1 MEIYYNSVGAN
12 ASLLLNIPPN
22 KDGLFAQRDVETLLA
37 MGAQLQIDF
46 NEDLADDSIMTD
58 SCHLDE
64 EHRGQMAL
72 THTTDEYWHS
82 GFDPDHATLTLDL
95 GDDYDIDKIVLSE
108 HIATGQQ
115 IEKFSLYGQI
125 NGKWKKIFA
134 GTVIGSKRICRFAE
148 TRMQY
153 IKLVI
158 EETRCFATI
167 ARFEAY

>member
-1 MEIYYNSVGAN
+1 
-12 ASLLLNIPPN
+12 
-22 KDGLFAQRDVETLLA
+22 
-37 MGAQLQIDF
+37 
-46 NEDLADDSIMTD
+46 
-58 SCHLDE
+58 
-64 EHRGQMAL
+64 MAL

-125 NGKWKKIFA
+125 NGK
-134 GTVIGSKRICRFAE
+134 
-148 TRMQY
+148 
-153 IKLVI
+153 LVI

>member
-1 MEIYYNSVGAN
+1 MDPIYPCAAFSA
-12 ASLLLNIPPN
+12 A
-22 KDGLFAQRDVETLLA
+22 
-37 MGAQLQIDF
+37 
-46 NEDLADDSIMTD
+46 
-58 SCHLDE
+58 
-64 EHRGQMAL
+64 
-72 THTTDEYWHS
+72 
-82 GFDPDHATLTLDL
+82 ATRYSE
-95 GDDYDIDKIVLSE
+95 GVWPVRRLSE

-134 GTVIGSKRICRFAE
+134 GTVIGSKRICRFEEA
-148 TRMQY
+148 RMQY

>member
-1 MEIYYNSVGAN
+1 MDENEKKMDVNELIEKEKKG
-12 ASLLLNIPPN
+12 SL
-22 KDGLFAQRDVETLLA
+22 GSGEF
-37 MGAQLQIDF
+37 
-46 NEDLADDSIMTD
+46 DDS
-58 SCHLDE
+58 LD
-64 EHRGQMAL
+64 
-72 THTTDEYWHS
+72 
-82 GFDPDHATLTLDL
+82 DL
-95 GDDYDIDKIVLSE
+95 DYDIDKIVLSE

-134 GTVIGSKRICRFAE
+134 GTVIGSKRICRFEEA
-148 TRMQY
+148 RMQY